1 MGTLPNAPFGNLQT
15 PSNGQ
20 VGPIGPSIIQ
30 DYERNEGSRT
40 RVTSDQRSSVYI
52 GQVVKTILY
61 D

>member
-1 MGTLPNAPFGNLQT
+1 MGTLPNAPFGNPQT

-20 VGPIGPSIIQ
+20 VQGPIGPIIQ
-30 DYERNEGSRT
+30 DHERNEGSRT

-52 GQVVKTILY
+52 GQVVKTIC